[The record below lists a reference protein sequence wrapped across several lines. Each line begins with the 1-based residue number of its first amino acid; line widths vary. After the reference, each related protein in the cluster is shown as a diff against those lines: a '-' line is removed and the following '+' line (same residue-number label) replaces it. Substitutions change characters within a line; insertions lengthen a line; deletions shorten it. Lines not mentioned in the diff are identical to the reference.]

1 MEELMFTENSE
12 NKIFD
17 YRTLSAEQIENALY
31 ENIRCVST
39 LCAVATSGKPKR
51 SNKRKTVSS
60 LKTCYIRFL
69 IDPCS
74 RCIVQF

>member
-1 MEELMFTENSE
+1 MEELMFTENTE

-39 LCAVATSGKPKR
+39 LCAVAT
-51 SNKRKTVSS
+51 
-60 LKTCYIRFL
+60 
-69 IDPCS
+69 
-74 RCIVQF
+74 